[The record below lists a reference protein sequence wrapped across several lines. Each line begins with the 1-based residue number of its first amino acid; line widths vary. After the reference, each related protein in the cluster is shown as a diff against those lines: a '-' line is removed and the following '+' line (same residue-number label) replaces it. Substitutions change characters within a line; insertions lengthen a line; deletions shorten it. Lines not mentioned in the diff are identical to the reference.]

1 MRHGLTSIARYHP
14 VRPGKPMRRIHCTH
28 TVYESASLLRA
39 SVLAPA
45 LALALG
51 VTHVACGGAEAA
63 TGPQGDGGQD
73 ALTEGGS
80 VEAGD
85 ETEPEAS
92 VPWLAVPLSACVP
105 SEYTAP
111 TKIGATQSFNLA
123 IDTGSTTL
131 GVASSSCT
139 NCDVTPLYSP
149 GSTATNE
156 NQKVDAEYGS
166 GEWSGEVY
174 LDSVTVGPEEA
185 VPVKLGAID
194 SQMEF
199 FTPAS
204 CTPQKGVQG
213 ILGLGPAGAA
223 EQGTNGYFDDLVS
236 TAKVPNIFAVQL
248 CDSSGTLWLGGYD
261 PAATTAAPVYTPL
274 SAELENYY
282 YAVNLASITVNGT
295 SIPVATTSEPYS
307 IVDTGTSIFILP
319 TPAYT
324 SLTNAITA
332 DAGFQAAFG
341 NSASTFF
348 SGGPGN
354 CLAVSKTKA
363 ELDAALP
370 PLTLTFGTSAAVT
383 VQAAPTES
391 YLIQQENSWCSA
403 LYGLAAG
410 SEGPIAGIMGSPV
423 LRSNV
428 VIFDRANKRIGF
440 APHTACN

>member
-1 MRHGLTSIARYHP
+1 
-14 VRPGKPMRRIHCTH
+14 MRRIHCAP
-28 TVYESASLLRA
+28 TVYESV
-39 SVLAPA
+39 SVLRSTA
-45 LALALG
+45 LAPVLAIALG
-51 VTHVACGGAEAA
+51 VTAIGCGGAEAA
-63 TGPQGDGGQD
+63 TSSGQGDGGAD
-73 ALTEGGS
+73 ALADAGSAEGG
-80 VEAGD
+80 D
-85 ETEPEAS
+85 EGEPEGGE
-92 VPWLAVPLSACVP
+92 PWLAVPLSACVP

-111 TKIGATQSFNLA
+111 VKIGATQTFNLA

-139 NCDVTPLYSP
+139 SCNVSPEYSP

-156 NQKVDAEYGS
+156 NQKVNAQYGS
-166 GEWSGEVY
+166 GQWSGEIY
-174 LDSVTVGPEEA
+174 LDTVAVGPEEA
-185 VPVKLGAID
+185 VPVKLGAIS
-194 SQMEF
+194 SQSEF

-204 CTPQKGVQG
+204 CTPEKGVQG

-236 TAKVPNIFAVQL
+236 TAKVPNVFAVQL
-248 CDSSGTLWLGGYD
+248 CESSGTLWLGGYD

-274 SAELENYY
+274 NAELGNYY
-282 YAVNLASITVNGT
+282 YAVDLASITVNGT
-295 SIPVATTSEPYS
+295 SVPVATSSTPDS

-324 SLTNAITA
+324 ALTNAIVADTA
-332 DAGFQAAFG
+332 FQSAFG
-341 NSASTFF
+341 SSASTFF

-354 CLAVSKTKA
+354 CLAISKTKA
-363 ELDAALP
+363 ELDSSLP
-370 PLTLTFGTSAAVT
+370 ALTLVFGSGQSSVS

-391 YLIQQENSWCSA
+391 YLIQQDNAWCSA

-423 LRSNV
+423 LKSNV

-440 APHTACN
+440 APHTPCK